1 MFADA
6 EKAQFTY
13 PAYIKSSANTWIFTI
28 KNSNL
33 RTWHNLGGSSNGPLQ
48 FEGDKADANGRD
60 RQLIYQNNILHEFG
74 NQTGA
79 GGKGPWYM
87 IRWYANTFS
96 GFTFENNYVDGGLNT
111 FASSEL
117 DKHTMNFFHT
127 SGVTAAN
134 YDKLTGDINIK
145 NNIFNGVRT
154 GFLVDGENKG
164 AQFTFNVE
172 NNFAVHV
179 RTDDLDNA
187 IGVAPVVNNKHLN
200 QNIGNFWLDAA
211 MTKVSNVI
219 YDMTFAND
227 GKYMSNGATKVL
239 KYKLDAEDAN
249 VTVTPVET
257 EEGTTYNYSVNM
269 SGFIT
274 ENLYNNI
281 VTISY
286 GDASTT
292 IDKTLLFTLD
302 EQPEELE
309 LKVTVASPD
318 GKTTEDY
325 RLLIA
330 EEFNDAGIENI
341 TVGDVNATYDAAS
354 GKYSVTLPA
363 DGSAEA
369 ITVTPSTGA
378 TAAITNAEGAPAT
391 NVDVTCEA
399 AVEYTIK
406 VTNES
411 AGAEE
416 TYTLTVSR
424 EHSWDEGQETKAP
437 TCSEVGTKT
446 YTCSVCQQTKTE
458 DIAINPEAHDWNEG
472 VVTTPAT
479 CTTEG
484 VKTFTCNHNPE
495 HTKTESVAVDPEAH
509 DWDDGVV
516 TTAPTCQTTGVMTYT
531 CKHNGEHTKTDTIPV
546 DPNAHVWD
554 EGTVTTEPT
563 CTKDGE
569 KTVSCTVEGCN
580 VEGQKIP
587 VAKLGHQWD
596 EGTVTTP
603 ATCTTEGVKTF
614 TCTRENCDHIDDT
627 KTEPIEINPHAHEWD
642 EESGVIT
649 KPATCSA
656 TGEETFSCKHNP
668 DHKDVRTVAIDPD
681 AHDWDEGT
689 VTKEPTCTNKGEMTY
704 TCKNNPEHTRKED
717 IDVVADNHVWDE
729 GVVTKEATCS
739 AEGEKLFTCK
749 NDKTHTN
756 TEVIAI
762 NPDAHKWGEWTYN
775 NDATEEADGT
785 ETRKCEY
792 CGKEETRTAEG
803 TKLEP
808 QYPPVDSAEI
818 FPDIEE
824 GRWYKKYIDYVAQYG
839 LMNGNADGTFAPNGK
854 LNRAQFV
861 QILANLSGVDTSNRD
876 VETTFEDVPANKWY
890 TPAVK
895 WASENG
901 IVDGMEPGKFM
912 PLMDIQRQQICVM
925 IVRYA
930 EHAGIT
936 LDAKVDEMTFADA
949 ASIKNYAKDAVV
961 ICQRAGII
969 DGMDGKDGTKIFAPA
984 DTATRAQ
991 VATMMTRFH
1000 ENFVNVK

>member
-1 MFADA
+1 M
-6 EKAQFTY
+6 
-13 PAYIKSSANTWIFTI
+13 
-28 KNSNL
+28 
-33 RTWHNLGGSSNGPLQ
+33 G
-48 FEGDKADANGRD
+48 
-60 RQLIYQNNILHEFG
+60 
-74 NQTGA
+74 
-79 GGKGPWYM
+79 
-87 IRWYANTFS
+87 
-96 GFTFENNYVDGGLNT
+96 
-111 FASSEL
+111 
-117 DKHTMNFFHT
+117 
-127 SGVTAAN
+127 
-134 YDKLTGDINIK
+134 
-145 NNIFNGVRT
+145 
-154 GFLVDGENKG
+154 
-164 AQFTFNVE
+164 
-172 NNFAVHV
+172 
-179 RTDDLDNA
+179 
-187 IGVAPVVNNKHLN
+187 
-200 QNIGNFWLDAA
+200 
-211 MTKVSNVI
+211 
-219 YDMTFAND
+219 
-227 GKYMSNGATKVL
+227 
-239 KYKLDAEDAN
+239 
-249 VTVTPVET
+249 
-257 EEGTTYNYSVNM
+257 
-269 SGFIT
+269 GFIT

-292 IDKTLLFTLD
+292 IDKALSFTLA

-363 DGSAEA
+363 GGSAEA
-369 ITVTPSTGA
+369 ITVTPSSGA
-378 TAAITNAEGAPAT
+378 TAEVTDAEGAPVT

-406 VTNES
+406 VTNTS
-411 AGAEE
+411 ADAEE

-424 EHSWDEGQETKAP
+424 EHSWNAGEETKAP
-437 TCSEVGTKT
+437 TCSEVGTMT

-484 VKTFTCNHNPE
+484 VKTFTC
-495 HTKTESVAVDPEAH
+495 
-509 DWDDGVV
+509 
-516 TTAPTCQTTGVMTYT
+516 
-531 CKHNGEHTKTDTIPV
+531 
-546 DPNAHVWD
+546 
-554 EGTVTTEPT
+554 
-563 CTKDGE
+563 
-569 KTVSCTVEGCN
+569 
-580 VEGQKIP
+580 
-587 VAKLGHQWD
+587 
-596 EGTVTTP
+596 
-603 ATCTTEGVKTF
+603 
-614 TCTRENCDHIDDT
+614 TRENCDHIDDT
-627 KTEPIEINPHAHEWD
+627 KTEPVAIDPDAHEWD
-642 EESGVIT
+642 EESGVTT
-649 KPATCSA
+649 KAPTCSA
-656 TGEETFSCKHNP
+656 AGEETFSCKYNP
-668 DHKDVRTVAIDPD
+668 DHKDVRTVEIDPN
-681 AHDWDEGT
+681 AHDWDDGT
-689 VTKEPTCTNKGEMTY
+689 VTKEPTCTTKGEMTY

-717 IDVVADNHVWDE
+717 IDVVADNHVWDDGVVTTPATCEADGVMTYTCTECSETKTEVIAKLGHAWDE

-762 NPDAHKWGEWTYN
+762 NPDAHKWGEYVYN

-808 QYPPVDSAEI
+808 EHPPVDSAEI
-818 FPDIEE
+818 FPDVEE
-824 GRWYKKYIDYVAQYG
+824 GRWYKEYIDYVAQYK

-1000 ENFVNVK
+1000 ENFVTVE